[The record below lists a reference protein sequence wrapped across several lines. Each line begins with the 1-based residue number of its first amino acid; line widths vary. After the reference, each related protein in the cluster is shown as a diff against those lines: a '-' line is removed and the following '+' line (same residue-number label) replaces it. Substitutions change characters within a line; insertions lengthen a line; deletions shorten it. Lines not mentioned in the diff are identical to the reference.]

1 MAPKITFRKAT
12 EADLPELL
20 QVFTSAFQD
29 SLLNPHCYPASDPET
44 PKHHLAAIKR
54 YLPEIVVAQDGDGG
68 QILGWVRW
76 VRKPVPSPPVT
87 LTNDMYPS
95 SGNQDLA
102 RRFFQANVDATARIV
117 KDRPHWFLS
126 LIVVRREAQRRGV
139 GAAMMRYGLDK
150 ADEEG
155 WLAYCNGSAEG
166 KPLYESLGFRV
177 MEKSEFEH
185 GIATWHMLREYI
197 LGKT

>member
-1 MAPKITFRKAT
+1 MLSTGDLKLSPHLHPTMAPNITFRKAT

-76 VRKPVPSPPVT
+76 ARRPVPSPPVT
-87 LTNDMYPS
+87 LTSGMYPS

-139 GAAMMRYGLDK
+139 GAAMMRYG
-150 ADEEG
+150 
-155 WLAYCNGSAEG
+155 
-166 KPLYESLGFRV
+166 
-177 MEKSEFEH
+177 
-185 GIATWHMLREYI
+185 
-197 LGKT
+197 